1 MIFPHTLTHFHFFAM
16 QAGHISS
23 RPVKKFITTVL
34 GSQFDLILKVPVIS
48 SLIYNF
54 TQPLISMQFYY
65 WSQLDKFTRF
75 ETRVESA
82 VWNAVAKDWTLSLR
96 NEKSGEK
103 SIEKFTFLV
112 SCVGGLHVPNIPGR
126 VLSNYENAYSIQY
139 LK

>member
-1 MIFPHTLTHFHFFAM
+1 MDASIFDSALSHTRRSNASEKKKKIACPLLDVCACG
-16 QAGHISS
+16 QVSS
-23 RPVKKFITTVL
+23 PRL
-34 GSQFDLILKVPVIS
+34 YR
-48 SLIYNF
+48 LIYYF
-54 TQPLISMQFYY
+54 TKPLISMQFYY

-96 NEKSGEK
+96 NEKSREK

-126 VLSNYENAYSIQY
+126 LLSNYQNAYSIQY